1 MRVEYLRAHYAL
13 LFCRNVNQP
22 ENTAVWCAI
31 DNREFSEI
39 LVQRDK
45 NTFFGIGSGE
55 NILVSGIFLPVAHP
69 NGVMPGDLQIRNRPA
84 PPQTQASRR
93 SFIHHSS
100 PRTVLLV
107 HVRLGAG
114 RK

>member
-69 NGVMPGDLQIRNRPA
+69 NGIMPGDLQIRNRPA
-84 PPQTQASRR
+84 PNTSVEKEFHPSLVAKNGSTRSCPTRR
-93 SFIHHSS
+93 
-100 PRTVLLV
+100 R
-107 HVRLGAG
+107 A
-114 RK
+114 